1 MALRVPK
8 GGTAPPGMVQGS
20 MVMVWPVGGPPAV
33 AGAGEG
39 EAGVVKNG
47 AGSGVGVAVGGA
59 VVWVGA
65 GVLVPY
71 SLPPLPDG

>member
-1 MALRVPK
+1 
-8 GGTAPPGMVQGS
+8 
-20 MVMVWPVGGPPAV
+20 MVWPVGGPPAV